1 MEKGSDPKVFFA
13 DILSREMN
21 LKAIGVEIPEAE
33 MVQLILRQLSDD
45 FDVEKRTLFVTDP
58 EISRVVLEQRIS
70 AAYSVRKANSLGK
83 QPTAAAPAA
92 ATDPAAKSNPHALA
106 VGQGDGFRQGGH
118 NGFGRHPGGGGGIW
132 GRGPP
137 SSAQQQQWSRG
148 GGAPQQQQWSR
159 GGGAPRQQQWSRGG
173 GAPQQQQWSRG
184 GGSPQQ
190 QQWSRGGGAPQQ
202 QQWRP
207 PWDPSD
213 FMTAYRDWY
222 TMYASWQKDWQQQ
235 QQQRSGPPAPHGP
248 PTSPRR
254 SAMSP
259 PPPPP
264 PPNSHISVGP
274 VEQQSEP
281 ASEERRVTFQED
293 PVADEGGVVY
303 EEEDPGEWNAAV
315 EAQNRGEDPFGQHFA
330 AALSLPYGA
339 ATAGQGG
346 DVFHPGFMALR
357 PVSEGP
363 CVDEGSDG
371 PFDRG
376 FMALQPLSPRSA
388 SRASAAADADASAS
402 LPSSSL
408 HAMAVTFPSLR
419 PGAMVFLGDTGAA
432 IHGIKSGEHV
442 YNRRPPRAAERF
454 LQTANGECMEVSFF
468 GDLDVNFHSDV
479 GEDRI
484 VTLENVAVA
493 PGLMYNLISLSQL
506 QRQQPILLDAMGA
519 WLLGNRV
526 HFSLL
531 GNGNYIQ
538 GTRVRPCEPGSAPV
552 MAAAVIRPGKQ
563 KCMNINDLH
572 HALAHR
578 NAATLKETAKQL
590 GIKVTSLLEF
600 CDFCAEAKG
609 FKVSVPRSLAP
620 HRVSKRP
627 FHRIAIDLAGAFAAS
642 LGGSRYVMM
651 TLDLCTNYGWTEFL
665 MDKSA
670 ETVVFAFK
678 RWMTRVKSML
688 ERYGKIEFVLT
699 DNGNEFTNAEFRRQL
714 VEQGSTLELT
724 SVDGPKSNGQVE
736 RRIALVMEGARAAWL
751 GFKTL
756 FPGIIFPPL
765 AYSYQNIWPESVRWM
780 SNAHNM
786 CAEVTKD
793 DKRSPELKI
802 YGKRVTSLVLPFMC
816 PGFRH
821 DPQRDNKLASEGE
834 RCFYLG
840 PGDDHSSGTCKIMLA
855 TGKATY
861 SAHVTSG
868 FYRRPFTVGDAAW
881 GQQEV
886 PSSRPWGTPALVDS
900 GVVVD
905 NEVRGGAP
913 EASAEGGEDV
923 GAATGSVGGSSGAKE
938 AAPTDGD
945 SGRDDAVP
953 ETADREAES
962 GGSLGPP
969 PLPPEMEWV
978 PPLVHQSPDE
988 QLPPGAKLYKG
999 RVYRAEP
1006 RQTRAQTRAA
1016 SAAAATAGGAS
1027 DAATTGEER
1036 YALVDRV
1043 GITAALVLQFGGVVL
1058 PETKERCEEAE
1069 TKERFEEVRTTRRTP
1084 GMFTIRRSQED
1095 ILRAVYDEPAPD
1107 ISPDDLPAVPVHEL
1121 AAPLTVEEALSG
1133 PYAKLWKHAMRGELG
1148 GHLDTGTFEQL
1159 DATS

>member
-92 ATDPAAKSNPHALA
+92 ATDSAAKSNPHALA

-118 NGFGRHPGGGGGIW
+118 GGFGRHPGGGGGNW

-148 GGAPQQQQWSR
+148 GGASQQQQWSR
-159 GGGAPRQQQWSRGG
+159 GGGAPQQQQWSRGG

-190 QQWSRGGGAPQQ
+190 QQQWSRGGGAPQQ

-207 PWDPSD
+207 PWNPSD

-264 PPNSHISVGP
+264 PPNSHVRPPRNSSGKFNRGVGGIYDCGRNADYFQTESPPPPGKPMGWVHQCQRCGRLGHEAADCDAIRRFEGYCDICGDYGHSASRCRFRRRKSGGSLGGYAYANVVSVPDAERPSTPVPVAAPGGFVDDRGYFTPDPCGGPGSAPLRNAGGDGGGEETSVGP

-339 ATAGQGG
+339 ATAGRDG

-371 PFDRG
+371 P
-376 FMALQPLSPRSA
+376 S
-388 SRASAAADADASAS
+388 
-402 LPSSSL
+402 
-408 HAMAVTFPSLR
+408 
-419 PGAMVFLGDTGAA
+419 
-432 IHGIKSGEHV
+432 
-442 YNRRPPRAAERF
+442 
-454 LQTANGECMEVSFF
+454 
-468 GDLDVNFHSDV
+468 
-479 GEDRI
+479 
-484 VTLENVAVA
+484 
-493 PGLMYNLISLSQL
+493 
-506 QRQQPILLDAMGA
+506 
-519 WLLGNRV
+519 
-526 HFSLL
+526 
-531 GNGNYIQ
+531 
-538 GTRVRPCEPGSAPV
+538 
-552 MAAAVIRPGKQ
+552 
-563 KCMNINDLH
+563 
-572 HALAHR
+572 
-578 NAATLKETAKQL
+578 
-590 GIKVTSLLEF
+590 
-600 CDFCAEAKG
+600 
-609 FKVSVPRSLAP
+609 
-620 HRVSKRP
+620 
-627 FHRIAIDLAGAFAAS
+627 
-642 LGGSRYVMM
+642 
-651 TLDLCTNYGWTEFL
+651 
-665 MDKSA
+665 
-670 ETVVFAFK
+670 
-678 RWMTRVKSML
+678 
-688 ERYGKIEFVLT
+688 
-699 DNGNEFTNAEFRRQL
+699 
-714 VEQGSTLELT
+714 
-724 SVDGPKSNGQVE
+724 
-736 RRIALVMEGARAAWL
+736 
-751 GFKTL
+751 
-756 FPGIIFPPL
+756 
-765 AYSYQNIWPESVRWM
+765 
-780 SNAHNM
+780 
-786 CAEVTKD
+786 
-793 DKRSPELKI
+793 
-802 YGKRVTSLVLPFMC
+802 
-816 PGFRH
+816 
-821 DPQRDNKLASEGE
+821 
-834 RCFYLG
+834 
-840 PGDDHSSGTCKIMLA
+840 
-855 TGKATY
+855 
-861 SAHVTSG
+861 
-868 FYRRPFTVGDAAW
+868 
-881 GQQEV
+881 
-886 PSSRPWGTPALVDS
+886 
-900 GVVVD
+900 VD
-905 NEVRGGAP
+905 NEVRGG
-913 EASAEGGEDV
+913 
-923 GAATGSVGGSSGAKE
+923 SSGAKE
-938 AAPTDGD
+938 PAPTDGD
-945 SGRDDAVP
+945 SGREAAVP
-953 ETADREAES
+953 GTADREAES

-969 PLPPEMEWV
+969 SLPPEMEWV

-1027 DAATTGEER
+1027 DAATTGER

-1069 TKERFEEVRTTRRTP
+1069 TKERCEEVRTTRRTP

-1159 DATS
+1159 DANS